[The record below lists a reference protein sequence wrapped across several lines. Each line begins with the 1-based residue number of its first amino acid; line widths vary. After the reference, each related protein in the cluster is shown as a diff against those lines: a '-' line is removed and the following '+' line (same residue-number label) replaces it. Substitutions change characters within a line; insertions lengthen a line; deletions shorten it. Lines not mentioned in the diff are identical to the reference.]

1 MNMEANNILKIKTT
15 RIPPHV
21 KGLDP
26 WRYEGK
32 SDIIKIEKRA
42 KANKKKNTTNIDPF
56 HA

>member
-1 MNMEANNILKIKTT
+1 MAGNRIQKVKTT
-15 RIPPHV
+15 RIPPYV

-42 KANKKKNTTNIDPF
+42 KANKKKNTKNIDPW
-56 HA
+56 HG